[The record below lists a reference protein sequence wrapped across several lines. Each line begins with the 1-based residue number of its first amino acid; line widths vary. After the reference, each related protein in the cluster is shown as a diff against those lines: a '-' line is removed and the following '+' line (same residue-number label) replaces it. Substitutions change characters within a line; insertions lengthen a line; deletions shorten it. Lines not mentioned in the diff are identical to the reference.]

1 MFKAPVF
8 KNSMGEKII
17 LNSQEKHTARWL
29 ANQLSE
35 KHGSHG
41 VLQNALGY
49 DIAITTL
56 TTITK
61 KISEQVFY
69 RIPPA
74 DYLPV
79 VVGQGSYS
87 DFLTT
92 YRSFQMGGNFA
103 DGILNTGDNNTR
115 LASVSAGVDA
125 LNIKVFPWGK
135 ALGWSIFQLEYAAKS
150 GNWDLVAALEEAR
163 ITNWQLGIQDVAML
177 GLDGNNGAT
186 GQCFGLLNQ
195 PAATVNANSFLTIPI
210 STMTTAQLKTFT
222 AGLIELYRNNVN
234 RTCWPD
240 RFVIPE
246 SDYNGM
252 ASQASPDF
260 PIKST
265 LQLLE
270 EAFKLIT
277 RNEGFRILPLAYAD
291 GPYHPTVTSLANQQV
306 YSLYRSD
313 EKSLNMNVPLPY
325 TTTVANSLDNFGF
338 QNVGF
343 GQFTGVILLRPLELM
358 YFTFPTSQAVI

>member
-1 MFKAPVF
+1 MFTVPTF
-8 KNSMGEKII
+8 KNSSGEKIV
-17 LNSQEKHTARWL
+17 LNAQEKHSCKYMSNALW
-29 ANQLSE
+29 E
-35 KHGSHG
+35 KHGPTG

-61 KISEQVFY
+61 KISEQIFY

-74 DYLPV
+74 DYIPV

-92 YRSFQMGGNFA
+92 YRSFQMGGTFA
-103 DGILNTGDNNTR
+103 DGVVNTGDNNAR

-125 LNIKVFPWGK
+125 LNIRNFSWAKS
-135 ALGWSIFQLEYAAKS
+135 LGYSIFQLEYAAKS
-150 GNWDLVAALEEAR
+150 GNWDLVAALEESR
-163 ITNWQLGIQDVAML
+163 VTNWQLGVQDVAFL
-177 GLDGNNGAT
+177 GLDGNNGVT
-186 GQCFGLLNQ
+186 GSCLGLLNQ
-195 PAATVNANSFLTIPI
+195 PGATTNATFLTAPI
-210 STMTTAQLKTFT
+210 STLSPSQLKTFT
-222 AGLIELYRNNVN
+222 AGLIELYRNNVQ

-246 SDYNGM
+246 SDYNGL
-252 ASQASPDF
+252 ASQASADF

-265 LQLLE
+265 LELLE

-277 RNEGFRILPLAYAD
+277 RNDGFRILPLAYAD
-291 GPYHPTVTSLANQQV
+291 GPYHPTVTSLANIQV

-313 EKSLNMNVPLPY
+313 DKSLNMNIPLPY

-343 GQFTGVILLRPLELM
+343 GQFTGMILLRPLELM
-358 YFTFPTSQAVI
+358 YFTLPTPSPFI

>member
-1 MFKAPVF
+1 MFNVPVF
-8 KNSMGEKII
+8 KNSAGDKIV
-17 LNSQEKHTARWL
+17 LNTQEKHSTKWV
-29 ANQLSE
+29 ANSLWE
-35 KHGSHG
+35 KFGPTG
-41 VLQNALGY
+41 VLTNALGY

-61 KISEQVFY
+61 KISEQIFY

-74 DYLPV
+74 DYIPV

-103 DGILNTGDNNTR
+103 DGIVNTGDNNAR

-125 LNIKVFPWGK
+125 LNIKNFSWGK
-135 ALGWSIFQLEYAAKS
+135 ALGWSIFQLEFAAKS
-150 GNWDLVAALEEAR
+150 GNWDLVAALEETR
-163 ITNWQLGIQDVAML
+163 LTNWQLGIQDVAFL
-177 GLDGNNGAT
+177 GLDGNNSST
-186 GQCFGLLNQ
+186 GSCLGLLNQ
-195 PAATVNANSFLTIPI
+195 PGVTTNSTFIGEPI
-210 STMTTAQLKTFT
+210 STMTTTQLKAFT
-222 AGLIELYRNNVN
+222 AGLIELYRNNN
-234 RTCWPD
+234 QRTAWPD

-246 SDYNGM
+246 SDYNGL

-265 LQLLE
+265 LELLE

-277 RNEGFRILPLAYAD
+277 RNDAFRILPLAYAD
-291 GPYHPTVTSLANQQV
+291 GPYHPTISSLANLQV

-313 EKSLNMNVPLPY
+313 DKSLNMNVPLPY

-343 GQFTGVILLRPLELM
+343 GQFTGMILLRPLELM
-358 YFTFPTSQAVI
+358 YFTCATPNPFV